1 MERKFIN
8 TSQIDTLLRL
18 EKNLSFNK
26 ITQSIGMNKKFQFF
40 RIEALKINY

>member
-26 ITQSIGMNKKFQFF
+26 ITQL
-40 RIEALKINY
+40 A

>member
-8 TSQIDTLLRL
+8 TSQIDILLRL

-26 ITQSIGMNKKFQFF
+26 ITQL
-40 RIEALKINY
+40 A